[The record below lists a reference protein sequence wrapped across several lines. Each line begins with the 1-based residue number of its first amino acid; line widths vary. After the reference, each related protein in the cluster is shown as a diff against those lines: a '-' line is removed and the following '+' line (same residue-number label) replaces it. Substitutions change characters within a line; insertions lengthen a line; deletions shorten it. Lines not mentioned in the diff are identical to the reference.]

1 MAKQP
6 GAMLAQFQIHPKS
19 SWFGDISGWWLSPLK
34 NMSSSAGMMTFPT
47 EWKNKINVPHHQPD
61 DISQSKIQ
69 VSSTV
74 PLNHN
79 LPWWGQ
85 SDVIVAATAF
95 QPRPVLQTLRA
106 FPWTPWQWRNPD
118 STKVPKVLFILGMD
132 WIIDNYHIYLRLNG
146 WMICY
151 NLHLPMISNW
161 II

>member
-1 MAKQP
+1 M
-6 GAMLAQFQIHPKS
+6 
-19 SWFGDISGWWLSPLK
+19 
-34 NMSSSAGMMTFPT
+34 
-47 EWKNKINVPHHQPD
+47 VPHHQPD
-61 DISQSKIQ
+61 DISQTKIQ

-106 FPWTPWQWRNPD
+106 FPLTPWQWRNPD
-118 STKVPKVLFILGMD
+118 STKVPKARFILGMD

-146 WMICY
+146 WMIFY

-161 II
+161 INWLIPNSAFFWVSHTWIWAGCTGCSPTSPVFAAPFCGVSCQFQNPSWTN

>member
-1 MAKQP
+1 M
-6 GAMLAQFQIHPKS
+6 
-19 SWFGDISGWWLSPLK
+19 
-34 NMSSSAGMMTFPT
+34 
-47 EWKNKINVPHHQPD
+47 VPHHQPD
-61 DISQSKIQ
+61 DISQTKIQ

-106 FPWTPWQWRNPD
+106 FPLTPWQWRNPD
-118 STKVPKVLFILGMD
+118 STKVPKARFILGMD

-146 WMICY
+146 WMIFY

-161 II
+161 INWLIPNSAFFLGVTYMNLGWVHRMFANFPGLCGSILWSFMSIPKS